1 MTAGAP
7 ALARP
12 LPQLRTLASGAGFV
26 LLDQWGCLHDG
37 ERPHPGARPLLEALR
52 EARIPVALVSNS
64 SRSAAPSQAILNAM
78 GLGPD
83 LYDAMLTAGE
93 MAARWLVEAWEA
105 GRVRRVWS
113 LFGPP
118 GPTSVVATLGMPVA
132 PTIHHAD
139 AIVVSGIHA
148 DPPDR
153 FRAVLAAGLER
164 GLPLL
169 CLNPDIRSVQPDG
182 SFAWCPGAP
191 AQLYAAMG
199 GEVRAW
205 GKPDG
210 AIYRAARKALD
221 DPPGRGIGVGDSL
234 AHDVRGARDA
244 GMHSV
249 LIARGIHWRDLGLEA
264 PGAWPT
270 PEAVTALG
278 QRYGAPPTA
287 FQACLRW

>member
-1 MTAGAP
+1 MTARAAG
-7 ALARP
+7 LAQP
-12 LPQLRTLASGAGFV
+12 LPHLRELAVASGFV

-52 EARIPVALVSNS
+52 AQRIPVALVSNS
-64 SRSAAPSQAILNAM
+64 SRAAAPSQAILDEM
-78 GLGPD
+78 GLGPH

-93 MAARWLVEAWEA
+93 MGARWLVQAWQA

-132 PTIHHAD
+132 SSIHSAD
-139 AIVVSGIHA
+139 AIVVSGIHT
-148 DPPDR
+148 DPPEQ
-153 FRAVLAAGLER
+153 FRAILELGLER
-164 GLPLL
+164 QLPLL
-169 CLNPDIRSVQPDG
+169 CLNPDVRSVQPDG

-210 AIYRAARKALD
+210 AIYQAARQALH
-221 DPPGRGIGVGDSL
+221 DPPGRGLGVGDSL

-244 GMHSV
+244 GLHSV
-249 LIARGIHWRDLGLEA
+249 LIARGIHWRDLGLDA
-264 PGAWPT
+264 PGQWPS
-270 PEAVTALG
+270 PEAVTTLG
-278 QRYGAPPTA
+278 RQYDAPPTA